1 MKSIIKVSPYVF
13 EDHLIIAFD
22 KKWLQIFSEVPY
34 FEVTIDKNN
43 RLVLV
48 GPKVRRSGD
57 VVSE

>member
-13 EDHLIIAFD
+13 EVHLVIALD

-34 FEVTIDKNN
+34 FEAIIDKNN